1 LLSSTG
7 GILDEDVIHYDW
19 VGRERER
26 EEEEGGI
33 IITRYLGAINKYA
46 FTGLFEIAQLEEY

>member
-1 LLSSTG
+1 MKTLSTMTG
-7 GILDEDVIHYDW
+7 WG
-19 VGRERER
+19 ERER

-46 FTGLFEIAQLEEY
+46 FTGLFEIAQLEKY

>member
-1 LLSSTG
+1 MIG
-7 GILDEDVIHYDW
+7 WGE
-19 VGRERER
+19 RERE

-46 FTGLFEIAQLEEY
+46 FTGLFEIAQLEKY